1 MRIRKRSRQQWT
13 DNREL
18 LASTRVMLTVYHNTT
33 LLHLPWMTILRFM
46 MKNGPNIRKEWMAAE
61 GDQYVGSY
69 MGTLHA
75 K

>member
-1 MRIRKRSRQQWT
+1 
-13 DNREL
+13 
-18 LASTRVMLTVYHNTT
+18 MLTVYHNTT